1 MRSRKSTV
9 ILLILFFIGLSLLL
23 YPSVSNYWNSKTQS
37 EAIID
42 YEAMLAAYKP
52 EDYTAIF
59 EAANAYNRELEHLS
73 MPLRDYPEIEET
85 YWKTLDISGTGMMG
99 YLTIPKINQE
109 LPVYHGTS
117 EAVLST
123 AAGHFQGSSLPVGG
137 DSTHSVVS
145 AHRGLP
151 TAILFTHLD
160 RMELGDTFTFT
171 ILDRVLTY
179 EVDQIRIVEPD
190 DISLIQIEPRAD
202 YCTLLTCTPYGI
214 NSHRLLV
221 RGHRIEYEVAVEV
234 QEEIQEQQEEP
245 QSSWQEQYYLGLWL
259 GVISLLVIGFVFAIA
274 ALIRRLYRRKNRK
287 GGACLRKELQN
298 ES

>member
-1 MRSRKSTV
+1 MQSRKTT
-9 ILLILFFIGLSLLL
+9 IILILFFFIGLSLLL

-37 EAIID
+37 EAIIN

-59 EAANAYNRELEHLS
+59 ELADNYNRELAALPL
-73 MPLRDYPEIEET
+73 PLRDYSLVEEA
-85 YWKTLDISGTGMMG
+85 YWNTLDISGTGMMG
-99 YLTIPKINQE
+99 YLTIPRINQE

-123 AAGHFQGSSLPVGG
+123 SAGHFQGTSLPVGG
-137 DSTHSVVS
+137 ESTHSVVS

-151 TAILFTHLD
+151 TALLFTHLD
-160 RMELGDTFTFT
+160 RMEVGDTFTFT

-190 DISLIQIEPRAD
+190 DISLIQIEVGKD

-214 NSHRLLV
+214 NTQRLLV
-221 RGHRIEYEVAVEV
+221 RAHQIDASQKSSIYVANEAYRVEPMIV
-234 QEEIQEQQEEP
+234 MPVVAMPFIVMWLIYVLAVPVSKEDLGEDEQ
-245 QSSWQEQYYLGLWL
+245 
-259 GVISLLVIGFVFAIA
+259 
-274 ALIRRLYRRKNRK
+274 
-287 GGACLRKELQN
+287 
-298 ES
+298 